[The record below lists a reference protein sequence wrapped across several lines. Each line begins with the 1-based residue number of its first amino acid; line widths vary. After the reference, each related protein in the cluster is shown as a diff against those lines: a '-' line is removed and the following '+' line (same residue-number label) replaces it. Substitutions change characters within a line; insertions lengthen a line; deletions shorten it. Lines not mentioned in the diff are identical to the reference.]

1 LPPGFSEY
9 RRGYVMADDSILN
22 LYGDKGGNLA
32 GTHGVDISSQRM
44 DDLDRKCLL
53 FALEQKSDDLA
64 AVDLGCGLGIQGI
77 RLALTGIETLLIDSL
92 DIENRVS
99 QCSDLLNLQNIQF
112 LKKDVR
118 LLLPEDLPEKV
129 QILYSQRFIHYLKF
143 EEADSLIKMMA
154 GRMET
159 GGRVFLSASG
169 IDTELADGYADRGKA
184 VRDRYS
190 PLSEAM
196 ALKHQIHE
204 PVCLYSEM
212 DMKLLLKPSG
222 FKEILVWS
230 SEFGN
235 IKAIFERK

>member
-1 LPPGFSEY
+1 MGEE
-9 RRGYVMADDSILN
+9 SILN
-22 LYGDKGGNLA
+22 LYGDKRKNPI

-44 DDLDRKCLL
+44 DDLDRKCLQ
-53 FALEQKSDDLA
+53 FALEQTSDDLA
-64 AVDLGCGLGIQGI
+64 AVDLGCGLGVQGI
-77 RLALTGIETLLIDSL
+77 RIALTGIETLLIDSL
-92 DIENRVS
+92 DIENRVT

-118 LLLPEDLPEKV
+118 LLLPQDLPERI

-143 EEADSLIKMMA
+143 EEAEALIGMMA

-169 IDTELADGYADRGKA
+169 IDTELADGYADREKA
-184 VRDRYS
+184 VHDRYS
-190 PLSEAM
+190 PLSGTM

-212 DMKLLLKPSG
+212 ELKQLFQPHG
-222 FKEILVWS
+222 FKEVLVWS

-235 IKAIFERK
+235 IKGIFERQ

>member
-1 LPPGFSEY
+1 M
-9 RRGYVMADDSILN
+9 VDDSILN
-22 LYGDKGGNLA
+22 SYGDKSGNLA

-44 DDLDRKCLL
+44 DDLDRKCLQ
-53 FALEQKSDDLA
+53 FALEKNSDELA
-64 AVDLGCGLGIQGI
+64 AVDLGCGLGIQGVRI
-77 RLALTGIETLLIDSL
+77 ALSGIKTLLIDFL
-92 DIENRVS
+92 DIESRIG
-99 QCSDLLNLQNIQF
+99 QCSGLLNLQNIQF
-112 LKKDVR
+112 LQKDAR
-118 LLLPEDLPEKV
+118 LLVPQDLPEKI

-143 EEADSLIKMMA
+143 AEAEALIAMVA

-184 VRDRYS
+184 VHDRYA

-212 DMKLLLKPSG
+212 ELKQLLKPYG
-222 FKEILVWS
+222 FKEVLVWS
-230 SEFGN
+230 SDFGN
-235 IKAIFERK
+235 IKAIFERE